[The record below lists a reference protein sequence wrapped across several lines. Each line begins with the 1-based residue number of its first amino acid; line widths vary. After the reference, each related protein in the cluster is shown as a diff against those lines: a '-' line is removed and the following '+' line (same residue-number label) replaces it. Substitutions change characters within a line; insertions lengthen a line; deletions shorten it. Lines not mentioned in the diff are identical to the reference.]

1 MFRQERQ
8 EKILQYINTH
18 KSVKV
23 QELAEAFK
31 TSVVTIRSDITEL
44 DSNGLVVKVHGG
56 AIAITDRYNF
66 EIPSRSKARQSNH
79 AKRVIGQL
87 AAEIIEE
94 NDIIILDSGTTTL
107 EVAKAIRN
115 KCVTV
120 ITNDLQI
127 GAMLAAGN
135 RGNLTL
141 IITGGT
147 VTPFTYTLSGVDT
160 LNFLKRLRV
169 NKLFLGCDAI
179 DPKRGISN
187 RTLIEA
193 DIKSVLIEAADMVIA
208 VVDST
213 KHNKEVF
220 THVCDIDKIDVLV
233 TDKISKNN
241 LEQFRKAG
249 VSVVLPAN
257 VEAGVKGVSYDG

>member
-1 MFRQERQ
+1 MFREERQ
-8 EKILQYINTH
+8 EKIIEYINAH

-23 QELAEAFK
+23 KELADAFR
-31 TSVVTIRSDITEL
+31 TSAVTIRSDINEL
-44 DSNGLVVKVHGG
+44 DSNGLVLRVHGG
-56 AIAITDRYNF
+56 AMSIADRYNL
-66 EIPSRSKARQSNH
+66 EIPSRSKARQSNA
-79 AKRVIGQL
+79 AKRIIGQL

-94 NDIIILDSGTTTL
+94 NDIILIDSGTTTL

-127 GAMLAAGN
+127 GAMLASVNHGN
-135 RGNLTL
+135 ITL

-147 VTPFTYTLSGVDT
+147 VAPYTYTQSGVET
-160 LNFLKRLRV
+160 LDFLRRLRV
-169 NKLFLGCDAI
+169 NKLILGCDAI
-179 DPKRGISN
+179 DPTHGVSN

-193 DIKSVLIEAADMVIA
+193 NIKYALIDAADKVIA

-220 THVCDIDKIDVLV
+220 VHVCGIEKIDILV
-233 TDKISKNN
+233 TDKISKSN

-249 VSVVLPAN
+249 VAVLLPN
-257 VEAGVKGVSYDG
+257 TNDSTRKEQRK